1 MNKIRFVLICIVLLI
16 SINSLWSQTVAK
28 WNTSMGEFE
37 VMMREDL
44 VPITV
49 GNFVDLTNSNFYDN
63 LIFHRVINNFMIQD
77 G

>member
-49 GNFVDLTNSNFYDN
+49 GNFVDLTI
-63 LIFHRVINNFMIQD
+63 LPIPIFMIILYFIA
-77 G
+77 

>member
-1 MNKIRFVLICIVLLI
+1 MNKIRFVLICIALLI

-49 GNFVDLTNSNFYDN
+49 GFSSHMGLGGLFFPWEGLGSEMQTC
-63 LIFHRVINNFMIQD
+63 IM
-77 G
+77 

>member
-1 MNKIRFVLICIVLLI
+1 MNKIRFVLIIIILLI
-16 SINSLWSQTVAK
+16 SINFLWSQTVAK
-28 WNTSMGEFE
+28 WHTSMGDFE
-37 VMMREDL
+37 ITLREDL

-63 LIFHRVINNFMIQD
+63 LIFHRVISDFMIQD